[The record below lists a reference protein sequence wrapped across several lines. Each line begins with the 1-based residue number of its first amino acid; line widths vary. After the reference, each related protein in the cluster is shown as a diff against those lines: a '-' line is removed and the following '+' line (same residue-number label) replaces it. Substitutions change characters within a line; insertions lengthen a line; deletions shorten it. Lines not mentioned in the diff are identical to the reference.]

1 VSNRRER
8 AQSFGGIAEAYDRL
22 RPSPAPAALDWLVPD
37 DCEVAVDVAAGTGLF
52 TRAVAPRVGRVIAV
66 EPDPRMREVL
76 AHRSPDVEVVDGTGE
91 EIPLPDAT
99 ADALFVASAWHWLDP
114 ARAVRESARVLRD
127 GGRFGVLWTSRD
139 RDVEWVRTLDRAPGR
154 PAMDDNAETRHRLRR
169 DVANASDGPFVNVDR
184 ASFGYLREMA
194 VDEVVDM
201 VATYSAV
208 ITASEQERDAIL
220 DGARST
226 LAERFP
232 GVEVIAVPIRT
243 WCWRADRAARS

>member
-1 VSNRRER
+1 
-8 AQSFGGIAEAYDRL
+8 
-22 RPSPAPAALDWLVPD
+22 
-37 DCEVAVDVAAGTGLF
+37 
-52 TRAVAPRVGRVIAV
+52 
-66 EPDPRMREVL
+66 MREVL